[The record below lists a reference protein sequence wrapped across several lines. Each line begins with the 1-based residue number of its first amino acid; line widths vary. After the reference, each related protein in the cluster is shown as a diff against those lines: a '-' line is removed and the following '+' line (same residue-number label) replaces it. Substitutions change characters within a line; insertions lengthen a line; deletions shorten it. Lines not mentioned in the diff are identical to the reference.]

1 MKSFRQLC
9 AALVLTMMLAL
20 PALAG
25 DIAGPGIAS
34 RGDIAT
40 PGITSRGDIGS
51 PGIRGEMQTPGI
63 TGEIQTPGV
72 RSGIVAFLY
81 SLFGIS

>member
-9 AALVLTMMLAL
+9 TALVLTMILAL

-25 DIAGPGIAS
+25 DIAGPGIAT

-51 PGIRGEMQTPGI
+51 PGIRGDMGNPGI
-63 TGEIQTPGV
+63 AAGMVT
-72 RSGIVAFLY
+72 FFF
-81 SLFGIS
+81 SLF